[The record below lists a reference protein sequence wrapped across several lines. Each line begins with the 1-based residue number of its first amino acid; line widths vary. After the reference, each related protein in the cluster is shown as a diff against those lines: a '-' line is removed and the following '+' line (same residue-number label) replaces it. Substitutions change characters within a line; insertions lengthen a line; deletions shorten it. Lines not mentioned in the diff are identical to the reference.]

1 MTATL
6 RHRQRMFAG
15 LALALVCVCAGVAP
29 AAAQTKTG
37 TTIGQFLL
45 IEPSA
50 RFAGMGNAG
59 AAVLG
64 GIDGVYYNPA
74 AVAAVDTWAFTF
86 SHSEWLADI
95 RYDYIAAAMPFG
107 RWGKGYLSITS
118 LGSGD
123 IDVRTVAQPLGTGE
137 RYSVSDIAIGL
148 GYGRDITD
156 RFSVGGE
163 VVWSQETIWHS
174 SASTVTLNIG
184 TLYRVSDNGLHIGS
198 SLTHFGTDADFS
210 GRDLRILFDNDP
222 ARFGDNSAL
231 PAEQY
236 TDPFAVPVLFR
247 LGLGLPI
254 RPNSSNVIQLAVDAF
269 HPSDNTESVS
279 VGAEW
284 AWKENLALR
293 AGYQNLFMQDS
304 EVGLTLGAGLGG
316 AIDDTPYRLS
326 YAWADHG
333 RLGSTQRFSF
343 GLGF

>member
-1 MTATL
+1 MNRSP
-6 RHRQRMFAG
+6 RHRQPFIAV
-15 LALALVCVCAGVAP
+15 LVIAAALTCAHAP

-50 RFAGMGNAG
+50 RFTGMGNAG
-59 AAVLG
+59 SAVLS

-74 AVAAVDTWAFTF
+74 AVAAVETWAFTF

-95 RYDYIAAAMPFG
+95 RYDYIAAAMPLG
-107 RWGKGYLSITS
+107 RWGKGYMTVTS

-123 IDVRTVAQPLGTGE
+123 IEVRTVDQPLGTGE
-137 RYSVSDIAIGL
+137 RFAVSNIAIGF
-148 GYGRDITD
+148 GYGRAITD
-156 RFSVGGE
+156 RFSVGGG

-174 SASTVTLNIG
+174 SASVMTLNLG
-184 TLYRVSDNGLHIGS
+184 TLYRVAENGLHIGS
-198 SLTHFGTDADFS
+198 SLTHFGTDGDYS

-222 ARFGDNSAL
+222 DRFGDNSAL
-231 PAEQY
+231 PAEQF

-254 RPNSSNVIQLAVDAF
+254 RPNPSNVIQLAVDAF

-279 VGAEW
+279 FGAEW

-293 AGYQNLFMQDS
+293 AGWQNLMMQDS
-304 EVGLTLGAGLGG
+304 EVGLTLGAGLAGR
-316 AIDDTPYRLS
+316 IDDARYRLD